1 MATTPS
7 SATGPMDLRAGP
19 ASGSREH
26 VAHFYE
32 DERALAESLADFM
45 GESLA
50 AEGAAVFIGVEPHRH
65 GVAERLERRGF
76 DLPALQ
82 AEGRYVPLDA
92 GLTLAKFL
100 VDGWPDAARFR
111 TTVGGILEK
120 ASAASRRVPRVRA
133 VGEMV
138 AVLWMDGR
146 RDAAIR
152 LERLWNE
159 LLEQHPLSL
168 LCAYPL
174 NGFPT
179 RADGAHLREVCAE
192 HSHHVPAE
200 TWGALPSG
208 GDRDRLVVELQ
219 QRSLALEAET
229 ARRKGLEHALRRR
242 EKELADV
249 LDTAGLG
256 VLDVEP
262 DGRIRWANRPLAEA
276 IGFGES
282 ELVGRPV
289 SDLVTTPGVF
299 DEVWNGLAVGR
310 APRDLPVEIEGRE
323 RAGRATLQCSVLRL
337 EGKSVHMRWFLRLG
351 HDLR

>member
-1 MATTPS
+1 MATSPS
-7 SATGPMDLRAGP
+7 SAIGSGVSSVAGH
-19 ASGSREH
+19 GSREH

-32 DERALAESLADFM
+32 DDRALAESLADFM

-50 AEGAAVFIGVEPHRH
+50 AEGAAVFIGVEPHRN
-65 GVAERLERRGF
+65 GVAERLGRRGF
-76 DLPALQ
+76 DLPGLQ

-120 ASAASRRVPRVRA
+120 ASAASRGAARVRA

-138 AVLWMDGR
+138 AVLWREGR
-146 RDAAIR
+146 RDAAMQ

-159 LLEQHPLSL
+159 LLEQHPLAL

-174 NGFPT
+174 KGFPAS
-179 RADGAHLREVCAE
+179 ADGGPLLEVCAE

-200 TWGALPSG
+200 AWSG
-208 GDRDRLVVELQ
+208 LAHAGDRNRLILELQ
-219 QRSLALEAET
+219 QRSLALDTEI
-229 ARRKGLEHALRRR
+229 ARRKDLEHALRRR

-249 LDTAGLG
+249 LDNAGLG
-256 VLDVEP
+256 VIDVEP
-262 DGRIRWANRPLAEA
+262 DGRIRWVNRPLAESF
-276 IGFGES
+276 GFGES

-289 SDLVTTPGVF
+289 SDVMKTPGLF
-299 DEVWNGLAVGR
+299 DEVWNGLAIGKP
-310 APRDLPVEIEGRE
+310 PRDLAVEI
-323 RAGRATLQCSVLRL
+323 AGRGYAEQATLKCSVLRL
-337 EGKSVHMRWFLRLG
+337 EGKAVHMRWFVRLG
-351 HDLR
+351 HGPA